1 MSVVVGEGV
10 SAQKETVDIHIP
22 STFFEFVAGLPGE
35 AREINY
41 SPDVASDKLSD
52 VLNVFRSIRCL
63 VFPSCRSRS
72 LL

>member
-1 MSVVVGEGV
+1 MVVGEGV

-41 SPDVASDKLSD
+41 IHPT
-52 VLNVFRSIRCL
+52 
-63 VFPSCRSRS
+63 S
-72 LL
+72 LRIN